1 MCLVRA
7 DEKQFTRSIASFC
20 PSTSTYVAEF
30 DSSLSGIGVIWSRV
44 TDGAEVILGV
54 CAFPIGF
61 LSFRDDSSYQN
72 LAEFLGALIAIVG
85 FTRMNF
91 QGHALKLRGD
101 SITALTWAITER
113 PRGELVTKAA
123 MAWTLVSIASGVHIA
138 DVEHIPGVQN
148 DKCDCLSRRSQ
159 GTELSVKDELV
170 HMGLA
175 GVHVLHL
182 ENDTAVQEL
191 LRCCDPNVPV
201 STDEMFMS
209 FWGGMR
215 ETVTS
220 ALRSLPSDAPPSAV

>member
-1 MCLVRA
+1 
-7 DEKQFTRSIASFC
+7 
-20 PSTSTYVAEF
+20 
-30 DSSLSGIGVIWSRV
+30 
-44 TDGAEVILGV
+44 
-54 CAFPIGF
+54 
-61 LSFRDDSSYQN
+61 
-72 LAEFLGALIAIVG
+72 
-85 FTRMNF
+85 MNF

-175 GVHVLHL
+175 EVDVLHL
-182 ENDTAVQEL
+182 ENDTAV
-191 LRCCDPNVPV
+191 
-201 STDEMFMS
+201 
-209 FWGGMR
+209 
-215 ETVTS
+215 
-220 ALRSLPSDAPPSAV
+220 